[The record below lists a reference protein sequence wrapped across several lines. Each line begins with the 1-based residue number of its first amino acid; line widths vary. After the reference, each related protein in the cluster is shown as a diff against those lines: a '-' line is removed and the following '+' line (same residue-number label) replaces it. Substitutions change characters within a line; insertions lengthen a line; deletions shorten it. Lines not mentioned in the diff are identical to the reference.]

1 MTRLFVVFTKR
12 VGTRKDNRRV
22 RGRTNFITD
31 AQPAAQGCVR
41 QFTELR
47 PGEGGSHALYNCC
60 NTGRIVVAG
69 NGDRIHGGI
78 FYSHPAGRCC
88 RHGAAQPNSREEI
101 SLEKE
106 HEIRREGRGRRAV
119 A

>member
-31 AQPAAQGCVR
+31 AQPAAQGCLR
-41 QFTELR
+41 QFTGLR

-69 NGDRIHGGI
+69 ISDRIHGGI
-78 FYSHPAGRCC
+78 LYPHPAGHCC
-88 RHGAAQPNSREEI
+88 CHGGDQPHSGEEI
-101 SLEKE
+101 G
-106 HEIRREGRGRRAV
+106 IV
-119 A
+119 